1 MDQRSESVMTESSLS
16 YQWSSSGFHP
26 SDYHRTKS
34 GGSKSPLTPGIH
46 KTPLEDAVIREM
58 ASKMSEMREESS
70 QSLITSSSEQKWEY
84 VGQGIWEN
92 GKTHDNG
99 FNGKRTMTHD
109 DSLNLA
115 TSYHQSS
122 RNNASSATQELDN
135 LMQSLDMFKLG
146 KSEEPVSTNLDV
158 EFEDLQPAGK
168 FFRPPPRL
176 VHIDEVWME
185 KVKLKNNSTIY
196 FDFTLL
202 GN

>member
-1 MDQRSESVMTESSLS
+1 M
-16 YQWSSSGFHP
+16 
-26 SDYHRTKS
+26 
-34 GGSKSPLTPGIH
+34 TPGIH
-46 KTPLEDAVIREM
+46 KTPLEDAVIKEM

-92 GKTHDNG
+92 GKTHDNS
-99 FNGKRTMTHD
+99 FNGKRSMTDD

-122 RNNASSATQELDN
+122 RNKASSATQELDN

-168 FFRPPPRL
+168 FFRPPPRP

-185 KVKLKNNSTIY
+185 EVKLRNNSTIY